1 MSNRLTVLK
10 TVLWTIVGMWAV
22 ITVARFTHGLG
33 ATTNLHDAAPWGLWI
48 GFDVMAG
55 VALAAGAFVLAAS
68 VYIFHL
74 EKYRSFVRPAILTAF
89 LGYTAVAVGLLYDLG
104 LPWNIWHPM
113 IYWQHQS
120 VLFEVA
126 MCVIIYLTVL
136 ALEFAPVVL
145 EHPLFD
151 RALFRA
157 ILAFLKK
164 ITLLLVIAGIIL
176 STLHQS
182 SLGSLFLI
190 APHRLHP
197 LWYSPIIYVLFF
209 VSAMGL
215 GLMVVTAESLLAG
228 YFLGHRVRKDLL
240 SGLGR
245 AAAIVLGLYVV
256 LRVGDL
262 AVRGVLG
269 SALDGS
275 WLSVL
280 FLAELGISAVIPM
293 ILLAIPRVRRSVGGV
308 ATCAAMTVCGMVG
321 YRINVCF
328 VAFARPAEA
337 PYFPAWTELAVSLGI
352 IAAAILVFIFF
363 VENLRVYE
371 HPPEVATGRP
381 SYDPAT
387 LHGLMPA
394 AVAVP
399 RRYTLAI
406 IAGAA
411 LTVALLPEQAVM
423 GLQPR
428 RTPVSAARTIEGL
441 ALDREDGVGTVLRF
455 AEGVGAEAQL
465 TPLLMIDGNRD
476 GRLVLFDHQGH
487 EDRLG
492 GEDSCAECLLR
503 RVPSHE
509 PAPGPGLLL
518 PRVSPRHVR
527 ADGDVR
533 SRAARADHG
542 RQRRLRAVPRGGR
555 CRQDP
560 RDGDGLQ
567 GLPRRDAHVMPDDRG
582 SGGPLERRGRLHGGH
597 ARAVH
602 PVPRTQGPRDA
613 RRLPA
618 GHAGVPRVSR
628 RRSPPAPGRPDP
640 ESRAAAPTRVIRNT
654 VAPSCPPR
662 ISPTGSTR
670 SSSTKCRS
678 ASASS
683 TGIFT
688 SSRPTGFSARRTAI
702 GKAGLATPCT
712 RAARASASA
721 AAPRRPLRTAAFA
734 TGRNRVPSAARTGST
749 ITSCT

>member
-1 MSNRLTVLK
+1 
-10 TVLWTIVGMWAV
+10 MWAV

-411 LTVALLPEQAVM
+411 L
-423 GLQPR
+423 
-428 RTPVSAARTIEGL
+428 I
-441 ALDREDGVGTVLRF
+441 
-455 AEGVGAEAQL
+455 

-487 EDRLG
+487 KDRLG
-492 GEDSCAECLLR
+492 GEDSCAECHHMNLPLDR
-503 RVPSHE
+503 ASSCHACHRDMYE
-509 PAPGPGLLL
+509 PTATFDHAL
-518 PRVSPRHVR
+518 HVR
-527 ADGDVR
+527 TTDGNAGCGQCHGEDDAVKTLETATACR
-533 SRAARADHG
+533 DCHAETLMSCPTIEAPEDRWNDAVGYMEAMHELCIRCHERKALETPDDFPLVMQECRGCHDADHP
-542 RQRRLRAVPRGGR
+542 RRLDDLTPRAE
-555 CRQDP
+555 RQP
-560 RDGDGLQ
+560 
-567 GLPRRDAHVMPDDRG
+567 
-582 SGGPLERRGRLHGGH
+582 PLE
-597 ARAVH
+597 
-602 PVPRTQGPRDA
+602 
-613 RRLPA
+613 
-618 GHAGVPRVSR
+618 S
-628 RRSPPAPGRPDP
+628 
-640 ESRAAAPTRVIRNT
+640 
-654 VAPSCPPR
+654 
-662 ISPTGSTR
+662 
-670 SSSTKCRS
+670 
-678 ASASS
+678 
-683 TGIFT
+683 
-688 SSRPTGFSARRTAI
+688 
-702 GKAGLATPCT
+702 
-712 RAARASASA
+712 
-721 AAPRRPLRTAAFA
+721 
-734 TGRNRVPSAARTGST
+734 
-749 ITSCT
+749 

>member
-428 RTPVSAARTIEGL
+428 RTPVSAARTLEGL

-492 GEDSCAECLLR
+492 GEDSCAECHHMNLPLDR
-503 RVPSHE
+503 ASSCHACHRDMYE
-509 PAPGPGLLL
+509 PTATFDHAL
-518 PRVSPRHVR
+518 HVR
-527 ADGDVR
+527 TTDGNAGCGQCHGEDDAVKTLETATACR
-533 SRAARADHG
+533 DCHAETLMSCPTIEAPEDRWNDAVGYMEAMHELCIRCHERKALETPDDFPLVMQECRGCHDADHP
-542 RQRRLRAVPRGGR
+542 RRLDDLTPRAE
-555 CRQDP
+555 RQP
-560 RDGDGLQ
+560 
-567 GLPRRDAHVMPDDRG
+567 
-582 SGGPLERRGRLHGGH
+582 PLE
-597 ARAVH
+597 
-602 PVPRTQGPRDA
+602 
-613 RRLPA
+613 
-618 GHAGVPRVSR
+618 S
-628 RRSPPAPGRPDP
+628 
-640 ESRAAAPTRVIRNT
+640 
-654 VAPSCPPR
+654 
-662 ISPTGSTR
+662 
-670 SSSTKCRS
+670 
-678 ASASS
+678 
-683 TGIFT
+683 
-688 SSRPTGFSARRTAI
+688 
-702 GKAGLATPCT
+702 
-712 RAARASASA
+712 
-721 AAPRRPLRTAAFA
+721 
-734 TGRNRVPSAARTGST
+734 
-749 ITSCT
+749 